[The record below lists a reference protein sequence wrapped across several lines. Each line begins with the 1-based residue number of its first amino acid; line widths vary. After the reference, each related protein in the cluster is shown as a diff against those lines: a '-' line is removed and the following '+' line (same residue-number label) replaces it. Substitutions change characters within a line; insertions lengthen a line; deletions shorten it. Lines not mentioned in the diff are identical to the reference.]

1 MNDPSPERIAVTF
14 NPSADDYA
22 RYVAAVDRRTR
33 SWPAFSV
40 WVAVFFCAIPV
51 ALLFRVLA
59 SERHIADPGAIEMAG
74 KFGLFAFVF
83 GVFAA
88 WIGFFAI
95 RRMAQKR
102 YFETTVA
109 WPGPR
114 TIELDHIG
122 ITQTTKATQSKWQWS
137 AVNRCTLERGLLLM
151 WIAPTTA
158 VPIPSRSF
166 GSEAACAAALAFVR
180 TRLSEASAR
189 LPRPRDGD
197 AAKPD
202 SGGIAG
208 S

>member
-1 MNDPSPERIAVTF
+1 MNDPTSERIAVTF

-33 SWPAFSV
+33 NWSAFSV

-51 ALLFRVLA
+51 ALLFRLLA
-59 SERHIADPGAIEMAG
+59 TQRVANADTIEMAG
-74 KFGLFAFVF
+74 KFGLFAFIF

-95 RRMAQKR
+95 RRIVQKR
-102 YFETTVA
+102 YFETVA

-122 ITQTTKATQSKWQWS
+122 ITLSARATQSKWQWRAIS
-137 AVNRCTLERGLLLM
+137 RCTLERGLLLM
-151 WIAPTTA
+151 WTAPSAA
-158 VPIPSRSF
+158 VPIPTRSF

-180 TRLSEASAR
+180 ARLSEASTT
-189 LPRPRDGD
+189 LPRASDGD
-197 AAKPD
+197 EFKPD